1 MSEGIAFVSIAVAD
15 MQAVRDLW
23 VRQFGLSVLGE
34 RTGADPEQAALWNIA
49 ADDIKHQLLLGT
61 PGAVTGRLH
70 FVELRNPGPPIR
82 TNAKPFD
89 LCAKN
94 VDVNCSDLPDKV
106 AALKAAGYT
115 FRSEPIEYE
124 LHDVHA
130 REVQMPAHDGLNI
143 AYIDVLSEGYETPYT
158 DQGYASL
165 TSFVVIVADI
175 EAEVN
180 FYRNVIGFDE
190 VMYHRLSG
198 PDIETAIGLPSG
210 AALQMHLLGREHN
223 MFGRMEVIHY
233 EGLNGTNLFERAIAP
248 ATGVLNCG
256 IVTDSLEPVVERA
269 RQAGIALP
277 PPRRRNLL
285 CGTGRYVTLHSPAGL
300 NIQLIEPDYRA
311 GL

>member
-15 MQAVRDLW
+15 MQVVRALW
-23 VRQFGLSVLGE
+23 LEQFGLSVLGE
-34 RTGADPEQAALWNIA
+34 RTGADPEQAALWNIP
-49 ADDIKHQLLLGT
+49 ADDIQHQLLLGT
-61 PGAVTGRLH
+61 PGAATGRLH

-82 TNAKPFD
+82 ATARPFD

-94 VDVNCSDLPDKV
+94 VDVNCSDLPAKV
-106 AALKAAGYT
+106 AQLKAAGYE

-143 AYIDVLSEGYETPYT
+143 AFIDVLSDGYETPYT

-198 PDIETAIGLPSG
+198 PDIETAIGLPPG
-210 AALQMHLLGREHN
+210 AALQMHLLGRAHN

-233 EGLNGTNLFERAIAP
+233 EGLRGTNLFERAVAP

-256 IVTDSLEPVVERA
+256 IFAASLEPILERA
-269 RQAGIALP
+269 QRAGIMLP
-277 PPRRRNLL
+277 PAKQRDLL

-300 NIQLIEPDYRA
+300 NIQLIELDHST